1 MGYLN
6 NNGLSTLI
14 TLIKN
19 ALGSKVDKVTGK
31 QLSTNDFT
39 NELKTK
45 VESYEPLQQATTDT
59 LGGIVLGDAF
69 QVDSEGKTQVT
80 NAEIGVRGVVALSN
94 DINSTSVTSA
104 ATPALVQ
111 AIREA
116 AEGIPKTEKGVANGV
131 ATLDGNAKVKATQLP
146 VASVST
152 AGITQLVTDETSV
165 APTSAASAYMVSK
178 VKEVADAAIPI
189 SQKGIA
195 QGVATLDANG
205 DILVSQLPDSVWQ
218 VRTFTS
224 YQQLELYANPKITD
238 LYIVLDDL
246 NNFTTYYIY
255 RNGNY
260 RPCSSGDVL
269 YDPLT
274 STFKF
279 PVSGSSDVFYYYA
292 DDTQRGL
299 VTIGDKDSDADAL
312 TVTSGKEIYDEFKG
326 SATGVVKDSDKLGG
340 QPPTYY
346 GKAPL
351 HLTATITAASWTGSA
366 APYTQEITIAG
377 ILATDAP
384 HITPVYSDTLE
395 TALAQKEAW
404 GMVSEAD
411 AGAGKLVFTCFED
424 KPTVAVPIQVEVMR

>member
-19 ALGSKVDKVTGK
+19 SLGSKVDKVTGK

-69 QVDSEGKTQVT
+69 QVDNEGKTQVT

-111 AIREA
+111 SIREA

-131 ATLDGNAKVKATQLP
+131 ATLD
-146 VASVST
+146 
-152 AGITQLVTDETSV
+152 
-165 APTSAASAYMVSK
+165 
-178 VKEVADAAIPI
+178 
-189 SQKGIA
+189 
-195 QGVATLDANG
+195 ANS

-274 STFKF
+274 SAFKF

-366 APYTQEITIAG
+366 APYTQTVAVTG
-377 ILATDAP
+377 ILATDYP
-384 HITPVYSDTLE
+384 HVAPVYSDTLA
-395 TALAQKEAW
+395 TAIAQREAW
-404 GMVSEAD
+404 ACVGEAVT
-411 AGAGKLVFTCFED
+411 GAGTITFTCFED
-424 KPTVAVPIQVEVMR
+424 KPTTAIPIQIEVMR